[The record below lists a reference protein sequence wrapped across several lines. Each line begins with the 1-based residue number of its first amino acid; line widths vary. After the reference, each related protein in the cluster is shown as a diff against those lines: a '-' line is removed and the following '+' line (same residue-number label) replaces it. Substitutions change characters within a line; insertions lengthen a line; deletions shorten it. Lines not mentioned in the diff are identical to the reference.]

1 MSLRVVRPRRPR
13 PTEPQGMAATD
24 QARDQPEVASGPLA
38 SLSVRYY
45 PRIFSSGALWS
56 ITRWMTIFLGSFL
69 MNRLTNSPFLVQ
81 LVATC
86 FFLPMFVGG
95 MLAGAVSDRFD
106 RRRTVLR
113 QLAALVPLAA
123 LMSVLVATDRLPTA
137 MLYVFAGAVGLGQVV
152 DMTTRRALINDLVGD
167 RLFGNAIALETLSMS
182 AGNMAGSLT
191 GGALIQEVGVSS
203 AYAVV
208 AGLYLCCFLL
218 MASVPSRGTPARGT
232 PSRGTPADAPD
243 AGPGGM
249 ATVLREMRRDLAM
262 GVRALP
268 ANRPFVSLLGV
279 TAAMNF
285 LFFSFMP
292 MIPVLARRFE
302 VGPLLTGV
310 LASGFGLGMLMGS
323 LLMVV
328 LNPSRR
334 GRIYVI
340 GSFLGMG
347 CLVIFAFMNVFLVAL
362 VALVATGICA
372 AGFASV
378 QTALVMSV
386 NPPEMRGR
394 AMGLLS
400 MAIGTLPF
408 GMLLLGA
415 IAERVGPHT
424 AVIVVSAGGM
434 LSLGLWLLRR
444 PEVLQID

>member
-1 MSLRVVRPRRPR
+1 MSDPVP
-13 PTEPQGMAATD
+13 
-24 QARDQPEVASGPLA
+24 SGPLA
-38 SLSVRYY
+38 AMSVRYY

-69 MNRLTNSPFLVQ
+69 MNQLTDSPFLVQ

-113 QLAALVPLAA
+113 QLAALVPLAV

-137 MLYVFAGAVGLGQVV
+137 MLYVFAAAVGLGQVV

-191 GGALIQEVGVSS
+191 GGALIQEVGAGS

-218 MASVPSRGTPARGT
+218 MLSVPSSGKPTRGAPAPTADG
-232 PSRGTPADAPD
+232 PS
-243 AGPGGM
+243 GM
-249 ATVLREMRRDLAM
+249 GTVLVEMRKDLAA

-310 LASGFGLGMLMGS
+310 LASGFGLGMLVGS

-328 LNPSRR
+328 INPSRR

-340 GSFLGMG
+340 GSFLGMA
-347 CLVIFAFMNVFLVAL
+347 CLVAFAFMNVFLVAL
-362 VALVATGICA
+362 VALIATGICA

-408 GMLLLGA
+408 GMLLLGG
-415 IAERVGPHT
+415 IAERVGPHS
-424 AVIVVSAGGM
+424 AVIVVAAGGM
-434 LSLGLWLLRR
+434 VSLGLWLVRR

>member
-1 MSLRVVRPRRPR
+1 MNLRTPRHRGSHLAVPNGTSR
-13 PTEPQGMAATD
+13 AESTPGEA
-24 QARDQPEVASGPLA
+24 DQPLASGPLA
-38 SLSVRYY
+38 ALSVPYY
-45 PRIFSSGALWS
+45 SRILGSGALWN

-69 MNRLTNSPFLVQ
+69 MNRLTDSPFLVQ

-123 LMSVLVATDRLPTA
+123 LMALLVAIDRLPTA

-191 GGALIQEVGVSS
+191 GGALIQEVGVSA

-218 MASVPSRGTPARGT
+218 MATVPSRGRPG
-232 PSRGTPADAPD
+232 SDAAKLTLHPPG
-243 AGPGGM
+243 AGAVVG
-249 ATVLREMRRDLAM
+249 EIRRDLAA
-262 GVRALP
+262 GVRSLP
-268 ANRPFVSLLGV
+268 GNRQFVSLLGV
-279 TAAMNF
+279 TVAMNF

-310 LASGFGLGMLMGS
+310 LASGLGLGMLIGS

-328 LNPSRR
+328 INPSRR
-334 GRIYVI
+334 GRIYVV

-347 CLVIFAFMNVFLVAL
+347 FLVVFALMSVFLVAL
-362 VALVATGICA
+362 LALIATGICA

-415 IAERVGPHT
+415 IAERVGPHN
-424 AVIVVSAGGM
+424 AVVIVAGAGMVS
-434 LSLGLWLLRR
+434 LVLWLARR